1 MSQNLQTISYAWLLK
16 VQPILVE
23 IFWKWSRYLWNPFE
37 SAANTCRT
45 LLKVQPILV
54 EIFWKCNQYLWKS
67 FKNATNTCEN
77 LDILT
82 RQVGGSAGLG
92 GTAELYSLEGSGE
105 QNSELVAVCSN
116 TNSERLVH
124 FESLKRGHWP
134 LAGPQRG
141 DGIASSASSLS
152 SSSSRLCADDE
163 DLCHGSGGCAPS
175 LGREQSVFPTHG
187 GSGLGNLTKS
197 AAAKA

>member
-1 MSQNLQTISYAWLLK
+1 M
-16 VQPILVE
+16 
-23 IFWKWSRYLWNPFE
+23 
-37 SAANTCRT
+37 
-45 LLKVQPILV
+45 
-54 EIFWKCNQYLWKS
+54 
-67 FKNATNTCEN
+67 
-77 LDILT
+77 
-82 RQVGGSAGLG
+82 GGSAGLG

-163 DLCHGSGGCAPS
+163 DLCHGSGGGPPS